1 MLKNALN
8 KFKNNDEKELIQ
20 TEINFYD
27 SSYINDDYL
36 PSPLERLKIY
46 KSLNS
51 ASSIDEINKI
61 KNDLIDRCGALTEEI
76 INLISDTKLAIN
88 IKNSGIL
95 KINSNKIKTSL
106 LLSSN
111 LNKGVFDK
119 ILTLVTKEPNIYN
132 INKENKLIINLNESN
147 ALNRR
152 NKITNLINEIL

>member
-1 MLKNALN
+1 M
-8 KFKNNDEKELIQ
+8 
-20 TEINFYD
+20 
-27 SSYINDDYL
+27 
-36 PSPLERLKIY
+36 
-46 KSLNS
+46 
-51 ASSIDEINKI
+51 
-61 KNDLIDRCGALTEEI
+61 IDRCGALTEEI

-88 IKNSGIL
+88 IKNTGIL
-95 KINSNKIKTSL
+95 KINSSKIKTSL

-147 ALNRR
+147 AFNRR

>member
-95 KINSNKIKTSL
+95 KINSSKIKTSL

-147 ALNRR
+147 ALSRR